1 LSLQGTPEITSEDRD
16 ALRRAVKSLDHP
28 SLAARLTD
36 LVGKGI
42 EALESALFLERLK
55 LVFFFRLRRHVAR
68 LGLVAFWARSLSA
81 GCSWPLSSRT
91 IPWPALSFGMADSF
105 RIQRKRTGSVH
116 CRQEWFVD
124 MRIGAGAKIV
134 LTEERP

>member
-1 LSLQGTPEITSEDRD
+1 MKTLQETSEITSEDRD

-55 LVFFFRLRRHVAR
+55 LVFFFRLRQHVAR
-68 LGLVAFWARSLSA
+68 LGLGCLLGAVLVGGVLLAFIVENNTVACFVFWH
-81 GCSWPLSSRT
+81 G
-91 IPWPALSFGMADSF
+91 
-105 RIQRKRTGSVH
+105 
-116 CRQEWFVD
+116 
-124 MRIGAGAKIV
+124 
-134 LTEERP
+134 